1 MNIKS
6 LITALVIGSS
16 TVAMAAPSH
25 FQTASERSLVRDHR
39 TSSQPPRP
47 IFPSALRSD
56 RDRPIV
62 TTYTAPV
69 PGTEDCSN
77 WDPTL
82 SGNCGRETA
91 ASTRVETPWTS
102 LGSRDS
108 SISDHQYITVEQ
120 QFRQLRLES
129 LTGRPDLDKVAIRYI
144 DGSTQV
150 VDLVSGQ
157 GCVEHTLDRSVIRLE
172 RKEISQVVMYTASG
186 SRGTYSVY
194 AV

>member
-1 MNIKS
+1 MNIKA

-25 FQTASERSLVRDHR
+25 FQTTTERTVVRDHR
-39 TSSQPPRP
+39 TQAP
-47 IFPSALRSD
+47 IRGN
-56 RDRPIV
+56 RQVV
-62 TTYTAPV
+62 TTPTASILNN
-69 PGTEDCSN
+69 EDCSN

-82 SGNCGRETA
+82 NANCGLETY
-91 ASTRVETPWTS
+91 ASTRTENPWTA

-129 LTGRPDLDKVAIRYI
+129 LTGRPELEKVAIRYI

-150 VDLVSGQ
+150 VDLASGQ
-157 GCVEHTLDRSVIRLE
+157 GCAEHTLDRSVINLE
-172 RKEISQVVMYTASG
+172 RKEISQVVMYTGAG
-186 SRGTYSVY
+186 SHGTYSVY